1 MTPKETLLIKRGHNE
16 SELAS
21 AARILRDGGLV
32 IIPTETVYGLGC
44 SAYSAI
50 GAYNVFEAKGR
61 PHDNPLIVHVA
72 DPAEAE
78 NFAHTTPLY
87 YKLAKQFMPGPLTV
101 ILKKKDV
108 IPDEVTAG
116 GGTVGVRC
124 PSHPTARELIRLAGV
139 PVAAPSANLS
149 GSPSPT
155 TFEHCVKDMLG
166 RVDAIVDGG
175 ACEVGL
181 ESTVV
186 LLTGED
192 SLKILRPGAVD
203 EGALSCV
210 ASDVTVADGLK
221 KGEKPLSPGM
231 KYKHYAPRVPLILL
245 DGTDEAVASFIDAEM
260 KKGGVFFIC
269 YEEDAKKYGNKAY
282 SIGKKED
289 EAAHAKNLFA
299 ALRYAD
305 ELDDADIKKIYT
317 YLPTDGGTG
326 LLPAIYNRLIRAAD
340 HTVMKV

>member
-1 MTPKETLLIKRGHNE
+1 MTTKETLLIKRDHTPD
-16 SELAS
+16 ELLH

-44 SAYSAI
+44 SAYSAEA
-50 GAYNVFEAKGR
+50 AYNVFEAKGR
-61 PHDNPLIVHVA
+61 PHDNPLIVHVE
-72 DPAEAE
+72 DPSDAEA
-78 NFAHTTPLY
+78 FAHTTPLY

-116 GGTVGVRC
+116 GDTVGVRC
-124 PSHPTARELIRLAGV
+124 PSHPTARQFIHEAGV

-155 TFEHCVKDMLG
+155 TFEHCVKDMTG
-166 RVDAIVDGG
+166 RVDAIIDGG

-221 KGEKPLSPGM
+221 AGEKPLSPGM
-231 KYKHYAPRVPLILL
+231 KYRHYAPKAPLVLL
-245 DGTDEAVASFIDAEM
+245 DGTDEAVSAFVDAEM
-260 KKGGVFFIC
+260 AKGGVFFIC

-282 SIGKKED
+282 SIGKKDD

-299 ALRYAD
+299 ALRYTD

-317 YLPTDGGTG
+317 YLPEDGGTG

>member
-1 MTPKETLLIKRGHNE
+1 MIPKETLLVKCDCGKNG
-16 SELAS
+16 LAE
-21 AARILRDGGLV
+21 AAKILRDGGLV

-44 SAYSAI
+44 SAYSSAA
-50 GAYNVFEAKGR
+50 AYNVFEAKGR

-72 DPAEAE
+72 DPCEAE
-78 NFAHTTPLY
+78 NFAVTTPLY
-87 YKLAKQFMPGPLTV
+87 KKLAKQFMPGPLTV

-108 IPDEVTAG
+108 IPSEVSAG
-116 GGTVGVRC
+116 GDTVGVRC
-124 PSHPTARELIRLAGV
+124 PSHPLAREFIRLAGV

-155 TFEHCVKDMLG
+155 TFEHCVRDMMG
-166 RVDAIVDGG
+166 RVDAIIDGG
-175 ACEVGL
+175 VCDVGL

-192 SLKILRPGAVD
+192 SLKILRPGAVS

-210 ASDVTVADGLK
+210 ASDVTVADGLGE
-221 KGEKPLSPGM
+221 GEKPLSPGM
-231 KYKHYAPRVPLILL
+231 KYKHYAPRVPLVLL
-245 DGTDEAVASFIDAEM
+245 DGTDEAVSAFVDAEM
-260 KKGGVFFIC
+260 KKGDVFFIC
-269 YEEDAKKYGNKAY
+269 YEEDAHKYGNKAY
-282 SIGKKED
+282 SIGKRCD

-299 ALRYAD
+299 ALRYTD
-305 ELDDADIKKIYT
+305 ELDGADIKTIYT
-317 YLPTDGGTG
+317 YLPRDGGTG